1 MDNGALI
8 RATYSRSHRAKSRC
22 PSGQELCRGV
32 SRLRS
37 TRTEREVERLG
48 SEVQIP
54 SPTLFDATSARLPSL
69 GPSTCFG
76 AIGVSAAP
84 GATEVSSRM
93 RARKAASALP
103 SSSARVTKVTD
114 DGLTARPLRDRKSA
128 V

>member
-22 PSGQELCRGV
+22 PSDQELCRGG

-76 AIGVSAAP
+76 AIGVSAEI
-84 GATEVSSRM
+84 G
-93 RARKAASALP
+93 RAHVCTP
-103 SSSARVTKVTD
+103 VTNAQLVC
-114 DGLTARPLRDRKSA
+114 
-128 V
+128 

>member
-1 MDNGALI
+1 MRIGDWSSDLCSSDLAGAGQMENGALI
-8 RATYSRSHRAKSRC
+8 RATYSRSHRAKSGG

-69 GPSTCFG
+69 GPSTCFE
-76 AIGVSAAP
+76 IG
-84 GATEVSSRM
+84 
-93 RARKAASALP
+93 RASCRERGGP
-103 SSSARVTKVTD
+103 DV
-114 DGLTARPLRDRKSA
+114 
-128 V
+128 